1 MYAIFTHTKKDRLNI
16 CFFFSS
22 VELTF
27 RSFLLYCELKIAIVV
42 EENGRQV

>member
-16 CFFFSS
+16 CFFSS

-27 RSFLLYCELKIAIVV
+27 RSCLLYCELKIAIVV